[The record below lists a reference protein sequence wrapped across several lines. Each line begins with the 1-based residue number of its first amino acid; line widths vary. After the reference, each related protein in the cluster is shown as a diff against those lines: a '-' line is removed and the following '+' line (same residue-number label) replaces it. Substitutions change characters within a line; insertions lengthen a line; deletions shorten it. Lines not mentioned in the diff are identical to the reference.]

1 MRVVC
6 VRPARD
12 PVWRGAGPVRIGSAP
27 DDDVVPAGAG
37 VDPHHVSIAADARG
51 LVLDVGPGCRRVYVN
66 ARAVRERALLRYGDT
81 LTLGANKFLL
91 MTDTAP
97 TQIND
102 ADHADHADHTAAS
115 ASRVMLRIVSGQASG
130 KALAVAPEVLIGA
143 GSRYFGELSCRCH
156 VAQDAD
162 GLILESESDIPR
174 VNGWRCRRTKLAS
187 GDQIV
192 LGEHRL
198 VVEAPALQYAAH
210 VAALPTPAVT
220 RAVPEPD
227 ASTHT
232 EIWWLIVAAAT
243 LAVIIAL
250 ALYFRW

>member
-27 DDDVVPAGAG
+27 DDDVVPVGAG

-102 ADHADHADHTAAS
+102 ADRVDHTAES
-115 ASRVMLRIVSGQASG
+115 ASRVMLRIVSGHASG
-130 KALAVAPEVLIGA
+130 QALAVAPEVLIGA
-143 GSRYFGELSCRCH
+143 GSRHFGELPCRCR
-156 VAQDAD
+156 VARNAD
-162 GLILESESDIPR
+162 GLILESESDMPR

-220 RAVPEPD
+220 RTAPEPD
-227 ASTHT
+227 TSPHT
-232 EIWWLIVAAAT
+232 EIWWLIAAAAT